1 MAQPLGTL
9 LADSESRSFVGRGGE
24 LALLESLVG
33 PAGAARVV
41 HVHGDAG
48 VGKSALVS
56 AFCKRMRAAGA
67 ATVELDCRTIEP
79 TERGLLGVLAAA
91 TRCDLEDVPEIAAR
105 LASRDSTVVLL
116 TLDHFEVFRLMD
128 TWLRQ
133 AFLPALD
140 GRVRVILSG
149 REAPVA
155 AWFGTGWADLFRS
168 VALGPLED
176 EEAELLLSAHGH
188 APLEARRLNR
198 IARGHPLA
206 LTLASA
212 AARERPDLMLEE
224 AASTRVVTEL
234 TRIYLEDVPDPATRQ
249 ALEAASVVRRMTQ
262 PLLAA
267 MLPEAEPQDAFDRL
281 LTLPFTEFGS
291 DGVFVH
297 DAVRD
302 SISSYLRSIDP
313 GRHRDLRRAAWR
325 RLRSEVRDAPESDLW
340 RYTADMLYLI
350 ANPMVREAFFPSG
363 AQPLAVEPARP
374 HDAGAMFEIAGRH
387 DGRDAVAQL
396 EGWWRLAPH
405 TFSAI
410 RDRDATV
417 RGFFVLLDS
426 RTILTPD
433 PMGDPVVAAW
443 RRHLRDH
450 PLPGAEL
457 ALGLRRWLDSDSGE
471 APCPAQAACWLD
483 VKRTYMAM
491 RPALRRMYVAV
502 ADPETYLP
510 VVGQL
515 GFRPL
520 PLPLGP
526 RGQVEAGLAPPAV
539 LDGVGYASVALD
551 FGPGS
556 VDGWLARLVAVELGL
571 DDDQRLDPG
580 SRELTVDGHRIALT
594 RLEFG
599 VLQHLDAAGGRTVS
613 RAELLSEV
621 WGYRYAGGS
630 NVVDAAVRSLRHKL
644 GENGVLVE
652 TVRGAGYR
660 VRAEWRTLIA

>member
-176 EEAELLLSAHGH
+176 VEAELLLSAHGH

-396 EGWWRLAPH
+396 EGWWRLRAAH
-405 TFSAI
+405 
-410 RDRDATV
+410 
-417 RGFFVLLDS
+417 VL
-426 RTILTPD
+426 
-433 PMGDPVVAAW
+433 
-443 RRHLRDH
+443 RH
-450 PLPGAEL
+450 P
-457 ALGLRRWLDSDSGE
+457 
-471 APCPAQAACWLD
+471 
-483 VKRTYMAM
+483 
-491 RPALRRMYVAV
+491 
-502 ADPETYLP
+502 
-510 VVGQL
+510 
-515 GFRPL
+515 
-520 PLPLGP
+520 GP
-526 RGQVEAGLAPPAV
+526 RRDGAGVLRAARQPDDPDAGPDGRPGGGSLAAASSRPSAAGSGARPGTPP
-539 LDGVGYASVALD
+539 
-551 FGPGS
+551 
-556 VDGWLARLVAVELGL
+556 LAR
-571 DDDQRLDPG
+571 QRQ
-580 SRELTVDGHRIALT
+580 R
-594 RLEFG
+594 
-599 VLQHLDAAGGRTVS
+599 
-613 RAELLSEV
+613 
-621 WGYRYAGGS
+621 
-630 NVVDAAVRSLRHKL
+630 
-644 GENGVLVE
+644 
-652 TVRGAGYR
+652 
-660 VRAEWRTLIA
+660 